1 MRHKIKTNR
10 LDRFSSHRK
19 ATIRSLARA
28 MILNHSIRT
37 THAKA
42 KAASGEVEHLI
53 TLAKSNTLASRRQAY
68 KILSDHA
75 LVKMLFGEIA
85 GVFKARS
92 SGYVRILK
100 LSLRRG
106 DAAQMA
112 IMEFTEKIK
121 EEGKAKKEKHAPLE
135 AQAPKH
141 PIKPQEQPHIPKEE
155 KSKVVEEKKPTRK
168 FLGGLRGFF
177 KKERDS
183 L

>member
-1 MRHKIKTNR
+1 M
-10 LDRFSSHRK
+10 DRFSSWRK
-19 ATIRSLARA
+19 ATIGSLARA
-28 MILNHSIRT
+28 LILNHSVRT
-37 THAKA
+37 TYAKA
-42 KAASGEVEHLI
+42 RAAAPEIEHLI
-53 TLAKSNTLASRRQAY
+53 TLAKSNTLASRRRAY
-68 KILSDHA
+68 RVLSDHA

-85 GVFKARS
+85 GVFKTRP

-112 IMEFTEKIK
+112 IMEFTERIK
-121 EEGKAKKEKHAPLE
+121 EDGKAKKEKHAQPE

-141 PIKPQEQPHIPKEE
+141 PIKPQEQPHMPKEE
-155 KSKVVEEKKPTRK
+155 KPKVVEEKKPTRK

>member
-1 MRHKIKTNR
+1 M
-10 LDRFSSHRK
+10 DRFSSHRK

-28 MILNHSIRT
+28 MILNHSICT

-42 KAASGEVEHLI
+42 KTASAEIEHLV
-53 TLAKSNTLASRRQAY
+53 TLAKSNTLTSRRQAY
-68 KILSDHA
+68 KVLSDHA

-121 EEGKAKKEKHAPLE
+121 EEGKVKKEKHAPHE
-135 AQAPKH
+135 TQAPKH
-141 PIKPQEQPHIPKEE
+141 LIKPQEQPHIPKEE